1 MENSENLPPKTAAF
15 VLGNPASLWYNRV
28 AARSVGKPRCRH
40 PEGGSALAKRG
51 FFTVLL
57 GTAAAAAA
65 VTLRKKGEDYH
76 VEFDV
81 KPSKLGKTAAEQSEG
96 EADR

>member
-1 MENSENLPPKTAAF
+1 M
-15 VLGNPASLWYNRV
+15 
-28 AARSVGKPRCRH
+28 GK
-40 PEGGSALAKRG
+40 KG

-57 GTAAAAAA
+57 GTAAAAA
-65 VTLRKKGEDYH
+65 VVSLRKKGEKSYH

-81 KPSKLGKTAAEQSEG
+81 EPSGLGRTAAQAKAELERTVGENAEG

>member
-1 MENSENLPPKTAAF
+1 
-15 VLGNPASLWYNRV
+15 
-28 AARSVGKPRCRH
+28 
-40 PEGGSALAKRG
+40 LAKRG

-81 KPSKLGKTAAEQSEG
+81 KPSKLGKTAEQAKAELEKTAAEQSEG